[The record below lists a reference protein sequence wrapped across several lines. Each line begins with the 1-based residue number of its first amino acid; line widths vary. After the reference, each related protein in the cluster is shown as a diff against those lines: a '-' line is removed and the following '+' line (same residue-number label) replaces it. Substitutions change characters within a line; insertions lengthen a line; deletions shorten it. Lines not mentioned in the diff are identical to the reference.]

1 MYFPGEH
8 KLARFSGETRKANI
22 KIHTHTKETYQNI
35 QNNLFYFL
43 KAERSLL
50 TLPFPF
56 ISFESIN
63 SEKNG
68 FCRHPYQLVDWES
81 GSAGSN
87 LRAGRELMKP
97 KEVAERRLSL
107 LSLGSL
113 LYYERSSQS
122 FFNELQSCF
131 LLPSWEGGKHH
142 VWGRGLIYTWGS
154 SHIFLSHLRSVPYH
168 WQLICQVQD
177 TRSGPQRM
185 FHSTACFCRNSV
197 LLISPPWEGREE
209 TGRFLSPLFGSFIL
223 SCINMESLTS
233 CRLHC

>member
-131 LLPSWEGGKHH
+131 
-142 VWGRGLIYTWGS
+142 
-154 SHIFLSHLRSVPYH
+154 
-168 WQLICQVQD
+168 
-177 TRSGPQRM
+177 
-185 FHSTACFCRNSV
+185 
-197 LLISPPWEGREE
+197 
-209 TGRFLSPLFGSFIL
+209 
-223 SCINMESLTS
+223 SLTFLRGRKAPCMGERS
-233 CRLHC
+233 NLHLGVISYFSFTSEVCSLPLATYLSSSGHKKWTTENVPLNGMLL